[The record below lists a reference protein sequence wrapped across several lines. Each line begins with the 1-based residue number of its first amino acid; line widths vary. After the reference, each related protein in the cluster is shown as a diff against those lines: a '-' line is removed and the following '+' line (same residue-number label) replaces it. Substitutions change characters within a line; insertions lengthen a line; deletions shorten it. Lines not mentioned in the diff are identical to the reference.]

1 MNETV
6 VNVLLDQLVVLRAG
20 REELERVQRLAEEE
34 FVGAV
39 ADAYAN
45 GCLSDADLAD
55 LYARVRG
62 VSLQGF
68 GKVWNARVP
77 RKAGWFAMAA
87 RTNSLVDRWS
97 GERGD
102 VSDVPGGGCWVV
114 YALSDAG
121 GVVVRVGAT
130 NALRMMLRKREGD
143 TPGWVRWDAGKAQ
156 DGPSARRGARVA
168 RKEVLGQRWDGR
180 R

>member
-1 MNETV
+1 MKATIA
-6 VNVLLDQLVVLRAG
+6 NVLLGQVVTLRA
-20 REELERVQRLAEEE
+20 RRDELERVQRIAEEE

-39 ADAYAN
+39 AEAYSD
-45 GCLSDADLAD
+45 GHLSDADLAD
-55 LYARVRG
+55 MYARVRG
-62 VSLQGF
+62 VSLPGF

-102 VSDVPGGGCWVV
+102 VSGAPGGGCWVV

-121 GVVVRVGAT
+121 GLVVRVGAT
-130 NALRMMLRKREGD
+130 NALRRMLRKREGD
-143 TPGWVRWDAGKAQ
+143 TPGWVRWDAGKEL

-168 RKEVLGQRWDGR
+168 RKEVLGKRWEGR
-180 R
+180 G